1 MTHLAMSTQDSP
13 SSADELRTEAVRRF
27 VSATSGDAPER
38 GRDDLARWA
47 AGDNRRQHEIS
58 CLERIDADAATLT
71 AHYPLAAPVRSRRWH
86 WAAAMGMAMAGA
98 CIILLL
104 PPKVI
109 DAAIR
114 PQQVTLGDGSR
125 IDLDAGTVVKIPRQ
139 PWAHSITLVKGDAV
153 FDVVHDESRPF
164 TVHTPITTITD
175 VGTRFLVR
183 SRPDSST
190 VAVFEGEVAVT
201 PPQGPAQRLTAQQAV
216 EVRSSGA
223 TKTLAPMSERS
234 ETAWRQGRIVFKDTP
249 LSEVA
254 ARLSRYSSRPVLM
267 GTPTLASLKVSG
279 SFAIDNGDDALG
291 ALEQVLPIRAR
302 RLDDRIVLEP
312 MGRTQPPTRM
322 PR

>member
-1 MTHLAMSTQDSP
+1 
-13 SSADELRTEAVRRF
+13 
-27 VSATSGDAPER
+27 
-38 GRDDLARWA
+38 
-47 AGDNRRQHEIS
+47 
-58 CLERIDADAATLT
+58 
-71 AHYPLAAPVRSRRWH
+71 
-86 WAAAMGMAMAGA
+86 MAGA

-216 EVRSSGA
+216 EIRASGA
-223 TKTLAPMSERS
+223 TKTLAPMNERG

-254 ARLSRYSSRPVLM
+254 ARLSRYSPRPVLM
-267 GTPTLASLKVSG
+267 GTPTLAGLKVSG

-312 MGRTQPPTRM
+312 VGRTQPPTRT

>member
-13 SSADELRTEAVRRF
+13 PTADELRTEAVRRF

-38 GRDDLARWA
+38 ERDDLARWA

-58 CLERIDADAATLT
+58 CLERIDADAAALT

-216 EVRSSGA
+216 EIRASGA
-223 TKTLAPMSERS
+223 TKTLAPMNERG

-254 ARLSRYSSRPVLM
+254 ARLSRYSPRPVLM
-267 GTPTLASLKVSG
+267 GTPTLAGLKVSG

-312 MGRTQPPTRM
+312 VGRTQPPTRT